1 MKKLI
6 VTVIILVA
14 VGVGAGAFYL
24 RKNTPEPV
32 VTTLQVTRGDIADVV
47 QATGTL
53 EAVTT
58 VQVGTQVSGIV
69 QELYADYNKI
79 VRKGQVIA
87 RLDRSIDA
95 QIKSSEAGLVQAKS
109 QLNPAEVNLDHTIIT
124 APIDGI
130 VISRMVEPGQT
141 VAASMNAPTLFVLA
155 ADLTQM
161 KVNASVD
168 EAEIGRM
175 RPGQTVTFRVD
186 AYPTETFTGSVWQG
200 GPPPATRQEGGAE
213 P

>member
-24 RKNTPEPV
+24 RKNTPDPV

-87 RLDRSIDA
+87 R
-95 QIKSSEAGLVQAKS
+95 
-109 QLNPAEVNLDHTIIT
+109 
-124 APIDGI
+124 
-130 VISRMVEPGQT
+130 MVEPGQT

-175 RPGQTVTFRVD
+175 RPGQT
-186 AYPTETFTGSVWQG
+186 
-200 GPPPATRQEGGAE
+200 GP
-213 P
+213 